1 MPSTTET
8 IAVARPAETVLEELA
23 DFSRLSEWDP
33 MFDESER
40 LDADG
45 AVRVGSRFRAAGSVA
60 GASFELTMELVV
72 YEPGRRVVLTGQGD
86 GLTTREDIS
95 VAPTD
100 EGCEVTYDSSFE
112 TDKPAI
118 VEALTDP
125 AFTVAGKRTMSSMR
139 SWLEG

>member
-8 IAVARPAETVLEELA
+8 ITVARPAETVLEELA

-40 LDADG
+40 LDAG
-45 AVRVGSRFRAAGSVA
+45 PLRVGSRFRAAGSVA
-60 GASFELTMELVV
+60 GASFELTMELVA
-72 YEPGRRVVLTGQGD
+72 YEPGRRVALTGQGD
-86 GLTTREDIS
+86 GLATREDIS

-100 EGCEVTYDSSFE
+100 DGCEITYDSSFE

-118 VEALTDP
+118 VEALADP
-125 AFTVAGKRTMSSMR
+125 AFTAAGKRTMSSMR
-139 SWLEG
+139 AWLEG